1 MKATV
6 YHGPKDVRIDD
17 KPKPSIE
24 QPEDII
30 LKVTS
35 TAICGSDLHLYHGNV
50 KGMEP
55 GQRLGHEFAG
65 VVEDTGS
72 AVEEVKTGDRVVIP
86 FNISCGRCWFCRHQ
100 LWSQCDR
107 SNPNGEVGAVFGYG
121 QNMGGYDGG
130 QAEYVRVPYANTI
143 PLKIPDNLKEEQA
156 LFLTDVFCT
165 GYFGADMANVQPGDD
180 VAIFGAGSVG
190 YFAAISVP
198 HGICQLSIR
207 PVLPA

>member
-6 YHGPKDVRIDD
+6 YHGPRDVRIDD

-55 GQRLGHEFAG
+55 GQTLGHEFAG

-107 SNPNGEVGAVFGYG
+107 STPNGAVGAVFGYG

-143 PLKIPDNLKEEQA
+143 PLKIPDNLKEEQGQA
-156 LFLTDVFCT
+156 F
-165 GYFGADMANVQPGDD
+165 P
-180 VAIFGAGSVG
+180 
-190 YFAAISVP
+190 
-198 HGICQLSIR
+198 
-207 PVLPA
+207 

>member
-55 GQRLGHEFAG
+55 GQTLGHEFAG

-72 AVEEVKTGDRVVIP
+72 AVGEVKTGDRVVIP

-107 SNPNGEVGAVFGYG
+107 SNPNGEVGAVFG
-121 QNMGGYDGG
+121 
-130 QAEYVRVPYANTI
+130 
-143 PLKIPDNLKEEQA
+143 
-156 LFLTDVFCT
+156 
-165 GYFGADMANVQPGDD
+165 
-180 VAIFGAGSVG
+180 
-190 YFAAISVP
+190 
-198 HGICQLSIR
+198 
-207 PVLPA
+207 

>member
-6 YHGPKDVRIDD
+6 YHGPRDVRIDD

-55 GQRLGHEFAG
+55 GQTLGHEFAG

-72 AVEEVKTGDRVVIP
+72 AVRE
-86 FNISCGRCWFCRHQ
+86 
-100 LWSQCDR
+100 
-107 SNPNGEVGAVFGYG
+107 
-121 QNMGGYDGG
+121 
-130 QAEYVRVPYANTI
+130 
-143 PLKIPDNLKEEQA
+143 
-156 LFLTDVFCT
+156 
-165 GYFGADMANVQPGDD
+165 
-180 VAIFGAGSVG
+180 
-190 YFAAISVP
+190 
-198 HGICQLSIR
+198 
-207 PVLPA
+207 